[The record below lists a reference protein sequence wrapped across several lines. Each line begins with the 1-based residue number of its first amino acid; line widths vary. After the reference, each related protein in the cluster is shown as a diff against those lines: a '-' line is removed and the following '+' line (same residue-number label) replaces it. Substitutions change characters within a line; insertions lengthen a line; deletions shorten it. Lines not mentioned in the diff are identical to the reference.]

1 MNTKAKKGKKTEDAR
16 FLGDSRRAAYM
27 IAWRDRRIATLEETV
42 AGYREECDLME
53 ALLAFALCRAARPRK
68 DGTRALHIPKAKLTA
83 MLGAWESS
91 LTADESAYHLTFR
104 IKEAGSDG
112 AQTTQDQGE

>member
-1 MNTKAKKGKKTEDAR
+1 MNTKKEKKREGEGS
-16 FLGDSRRAAYM
+16 LGDPKRAAYM
-27 IAWRDRRIATLEETV
+27 IAWRDRRIATLEETI
-42 AGYREECDLME
+42 AGYREESKLME

-68 DGTRALHIPKAKLTA
+68 DGTRALHIPKGKLTA

-104 IKEAGSDG
+104 VKEEDTNG
-112 AQTTQDQGE
+112 ARETQDQGE

>member
-1 MNTKAKKGKKTEDAR
+1 MSTKKEKRKECAPPPDDK
-16 FLGDSRRAAYM
+16 RRAAYM

-42 AGYREECDLME
+42 AGYREESKLME

-68 DGTRALHIPKAKLTA
+68 DGTRALRIPKEKLTA

-91 LTADESAYHLTFR
+91 LSADESAYHLTFR
-104 IKEAGSDG
+104 VKEDDNDG
-112 AQTTQDQGE
+112 ARETQDQGE